1 MSPRLGAAGSTGLSA
16 TARGST
22 SWGADAGRGG
32 IRALLLAELSLRR
45 LLDRHRKGPRNQL
58 GFAGAH
64 FGDEKAEARAVES
77 PGHSHRAGKLGS
89 WALK

>member
-1 MSPRLGAAGSTGLSA
+1 MGS
-16 TARGST
+16 RCR
-22 SWGADAGRGG
+22 AGRDQSP
-32 IRALLLAELSLRR
+32 ALAELSLRC
-45 LLDRHRKGPRNQL
+45 LLDRLRKGPRNQL